1 MMKTMVISN
10 DSDEQDKTKI
20 KLTSW
25 EEEKKHHQREHHQC
39 HQHYQALTS
48 WGRQGAENPMP

>member
-1 MMKTMVISN
+1 MVISD
-10 DSDEQDKTKI
+10 DSDEEDKTKI

-25 EEEKKHHQREHHQC
+25 EEKKNNIINVIKLS
-39 HQHYQALTS
+39 LTS